1 MLLGQPHNSI
11 FAGTG
16 SDPPEFLAE
25 LVGHIESL
33 KGPPCLK
40 KLDAGK
46 GVVGERSV
54 SRKDEAHGGGCQE
67 WGEGCYVFGLRGK
80 PSSRLEKLGR
90 KEKAKSLD
98 PESLVGELEG

>member
-1 MLLGQPHNSI
+1 M
-11 FAGTG
+11 
-16 SDPPEFLAE
+16 
-25 LVGHIESL
+25 
-33 KGPPCLK
+33 
-40 KLDAGK
+40 
-46 GVVGERSV
+46 
-54 SRKDEAHGGGCQE
+54 GGGCQE